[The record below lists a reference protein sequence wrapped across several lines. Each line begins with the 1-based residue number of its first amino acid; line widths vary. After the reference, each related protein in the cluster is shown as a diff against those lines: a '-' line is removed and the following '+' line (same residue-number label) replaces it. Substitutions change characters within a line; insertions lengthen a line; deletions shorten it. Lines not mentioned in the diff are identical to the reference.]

1 MELKGTRFYIHLK
14 NQPPRVR
21 RNIEGILSSR
31 GAYICT
37 ILCQDVT
44 HLLTDQDNLAVKGY
58 PMSKANCL
66 PTNTRSMRMVEEC
79 CQQNNT
85 INMLNLS
92 LNATAEKLEFTTV
105 ALSDIFSRNDLRRI
119 RVSDPDGHTKNL
131 FIENLLRFLDN

>member
-1 MELKGTRFYIHLK
+1 
-14 NQPPRVR
+14 
-21 RNIEGILSSR
+21 
-31 GAYICT
+31 
-37 ILCQDVT
+37 
-44 HLLTDQDNLAVKGY
+44 
-58 PMSKANCL
+58 MSKANCL

-105 ALSDIFSRNDLRRI
+105 ALSDISSRNDLRKI

-131 FIENLLRFLDN
+131 FTENLLRFLDN

>member
-14 NQPPRVR
+14 NQPPRVT

-37 ILCQDVT
+37 ILCEDVT

-66 PTNTRSMRMVEEC
+66 PTNTQSMRMVE
-79 CQQNNT
+79 
-85 INMLNLS
+85 
-92 LNATAEKLEFTTV
+92 EFTTV
-105 ALSDIFSRNDLRRI
+105 ALSDISSRNDLRRCDL
-119 RVSDPDGHTKNL
+119 RRSDPDGHTKNL
-131 FIENLLRFLDN
+131 LIENLLRFLDN